1 MELPR
6 PGSPRPRGES
16 SKLRVGGVPATVRR
30 RVGVLGLQGTGLSKT
45 WGYHPAYSDGAGLWL
60 EQGTTA
66 SLGTPVGPAVQH
78 PGGGAQRRP
87 TAEGRV
93 LRGAAPSCAGGS
105 QEGSKEGSEPLP
117 LRGWGGAVGG
127 SRGWDPGCGGSSGM
141 GEGGDIPKGVECPP
155 CHGPVLTPCG
165 VPLESKP
172 APSSP
177 GPTANN
183 LTRKSGLPKNTQAAT
198 GHERAHRFLPHQ
210 ALLCHPTPDPP
221 RQERQAPTRTGT
233 QDPWREAHRF
243 PPSGKA
249 GIRVWLS
256 VRGQGLGSE
265 GSHPNSK
272 PAHER
277 QDAPPQIRA
286 ASAAPL
292 PLSRG
297 TRGLR
302 QRRACHPPQS
312 QGS

>member
-1 MELPR
+1 M
-6 PGSPRPRGES
+6 
-16 SKLRVGGVPATVRR
+16 
-30 RVGVLGLQGTGLSKT
+30 
-45 WGYHPAYSDGAGLWL
+45 
-60 EQGTTA
+60 
-66 SLGTPVGPAVQH
+66 
-78 PGGGAQRRP
+78 
-87 TAEGRV
+87 
-93 LRGAAPSCAGGS
+93 
-105 QEGSKEGSEPLP
+105 
-117 LRGWGGAVGG
+117 GG

-277 QDAPPQIRA
+277 QDAPPPNQSSISRPPASLQRNEGA
-286 ASAAPL
+286 AAAPCL
-292 PLSRG
+292 SPTSEPRQLTHGGMLQKGKTHRPLGSRADRLRSERGQAVRANHTQGPTAGRQPRRGPCGEQGLGGRPSDPRSGYG
-297 TRGLR
+297 T
-302 QRRACHPPQS
+302 
-312 QGS
+312 